1 MTLISVLIVI
11 ALEYYFRWG
20 AEHRSFSWFN
30 SLQEK
35 LEDQFAEHSFWSG
48 WGGVSLIL
56 LLPILALWLF
66 LSIFSGPLYL
76 LILFI
81 TACIVLFMTIGP
93 KPLNTSLKTYFDAME
108 RGDEEAAYLALQ
120 QEAAL
125 EDVPESEDLVRNA
138 TRLILVESQLRYFG
152 VIFWFIF
159 LGPFGAL
166 FYRLAHLYHCSCKQN
181 ANDEHFQLTGI
192 LLHWLDWAPARLT
205 SLLFLLTGDFVNGF
219 YRVKDYLVD
228 LDANN
233 NQLISETGIAAL
245 GIDIGMADSDLQENK
260 DALAMVERT
269 VIIYLVAVAVLSP
282 LAFW

>member
-11 ALEYYFRWG
+11 SLEYYFRWG
-20 AEHRSFSWFN
+20 AEHRSFSWFS

-35 LEDQFAEHSFWSG
+35 LEDQFAEHKFWSG
-48 WGGVSLIL
+48 WGGISVIL
-56 LLPILALWLF
+56 LLPILVMWLF
-66 LSIFSGPLYL
+66 LNIFSGAFYL
-76 LILFI
+76 LVLFI
-81 TACIVLFMTIGP
+81 VACLVLFMTIGP
-93 KPLNTSLKTYFDAME
+93 KPLKTSLKSYFDAME

-120 QEAAL
+120 QESAL
-125 EDVPESEDLVRNA
+125 EDVPESEDLIRNA
-138 TRLILVESQLRYFG
+138 TRVILVESQIRYFG
-152 VIFWFIF
+152 IIFWFIF

-166 FYRLAHLYHCSCKQN
+166 FYRLAQIYHCSCKQN
-181 ANDEHFQLTGI
+181 ANDEHFQLMSI
-192 LLHWLDWAPARLT
+192 LVHWLDWAPSRLT

-245 GIDIGMADSDLQENK
+245 GIDIGMAASDIQENK

>member
-1 MTLISVLIVI
+1 MTLISVLIVV

-35 LEDQFAEHSFWSG
+35 LDDQFAEHSFWSG
-48 WGGVSLIL
+48 WGAIALIL

-66 LSIFSGPLYL
+66 LSLFSGPLYL

-81 TACIVLFMTIGP
+81 TACFILFMAIGP
-93 KPLNTSLKTYFDAME
+93 KPLSTSLKIYFDAME

-120 QEAAL
+120 QEAVL

-138 TRLILVESQLRYFG
+138 TRLILVESQIRYFG

-181 ANDEHFQLTGI
+181 ANDEHFQLTGT

-205 SLLFLLTGDFVNGF
+205 SFLFLLTGDFVNGF

-245 GIDIGMADSDLQENK
+245 GIDIGMADTEVQENK